1 MHWYFLSLA
10 ILSEVIGTVALKMS
24 NGLAQWVPSLVVVIA
39 YLSSFW
45 FLALSLKTLEVGNAY
60 AIWAG
65 VGTALVAIAGIVI
78 FEESVTFLKA
88 GSIVLIIIGVF
99 GLNYSRYNMV

>member
-1 MHWYFLSLA
+1 MP
-10 ILSEVIGTVALKMS
+10 T
-24 NGLAQWVPSLVVVIA
+24 LVVVIA

-65 VGTALVAIAGIVI
+65 AGTALVAIAGII
-78 FEESVTFLKA
+78 FFEESVTFLKA
-88 GSIVLIIIGVF
+88 GSIILIIIGVF
-99 GLNYSRYNMV
+99 GLNYSRYNLV

>member
-10 ILSEVIGTVALKMS
+10 ILSEVIGTIALKMS
-24 NGLAQWVPSLVVVIA
+24 NGFAHGGPSLVVIIA

-65 VGTALVAIAGIVI
+65 AGTALVAIAGII
-78 FEESVTFLKA
+78 FFEESVTFLKA